1 MNHPNP
7 LFCSEFFLEIRQHK
21 TGTMKFRFFLTLLL
35 LIHLLACN
43 KNSKSKAETAQ
54 HTNEQVLNPTLDFKP
69 NILWIVA
76 EDMSPNILAFG
87 DSTVVTPHLNQ
98 LAKEGVCYDNFFSP
112 HPVCSPARASII
124 TGMYAN
130 SIGASHMRTGPWM
143 LENLPESVIKGYK
156 SLPEENIPY
165 EAVPPAP
172 VKMFTEYLRA
182 SGYYC
187 SNNSKEDYQFIKTMT
202 AWDESSNTAHWRKRA
217 KNQPFFSVFNIGV
230 THESRIWAK
239 AKDSLWVDEKL
250 EVPVPPYLPNNEVGK
265 NDIRRMYSNI
275 LEMDAQVGSI
285 LDELKEDGLLDSTI
299 VVWYT
304 DHGGPLPRQKRLLYD
319 SGTKVPMIIRFPNG
333 QFAGKRD
340 DRMTSFVDLAPTTL
354 SLTGLEPPKHMQ
366 GTAFL
371 GDFLRTEEPTYV
383 YGAADRFDE
392 FTDRIRSVRDKRFKY
407 LKNYEPEKALYA
419 DVAYRKNMPI
429 MQELLRL
436 KEKDNLSPEQALWF
450 QAPKPHE
457 ELYDITKDP
466 HELNNLAQ
474 DEKYQVDLKRL
485 RSACEKWVDEINDTG
500 LRPEKELVEAFWPNG
515 IQPRTENPTFV
526 HAIGKLEI
534 VCPSKGASI
543 GYRMVNNQNRE
554 REVWQVYDG
563 PIDVPA
569 NCTIEAIAHRLG
581 YQRSFIETID
591 IGMGSL

>member
-1 MNHPNP
+1 MHSVRNY
-7 LFCSEFFLEIRQHK
+7 LAILL
-21 TGTMKFRFFLTLLL
+21 LTLTTLS
-35 LIHLLACN
+35 CTER
-43 KNSKSKAETAQ
+43 KETIS
-54 HTNEQVLNPTLDFKP
+54 EVSGDEVLNLNLNFKP

-76 EDMSPNILAFG
+76 EDMSPNIPAFG
-87 DSTVVTPHLNQ
+87 DSTVVTPHLDNF
-98 LAKEGVCYDNFFSP
+98 AKEGVCYDNFYSP

-165 EAVPPAP
+165 EAVPPSS
-172 VKMFTEYLRA
+172 VKMFTEYLRS

-187 SNNSKEDYQFIKTMT
+187 TNNSKEDYQFIKTMT
-202 AWDESSNTAHWRKRA
+202 AWDESSNSAHWRNRP
-217 KNQPFFSVFNIGV
+217 KNAPFFSVFNIGV

-239 AKDSLWVDEKL
+239 ANDSLWVKEDL
-250 EVPVPPYLPNNEVGK
+250 DVPVPPYLPDNEVGK

-275 LEMDAQVGSI
+275 LEMDAQVGKI
-285 LDELKEDGLLDSTI
+285 LTELKNDGLLDSTI

-340 DRMTSFVDLAPTTL
+340 NRMVSFIDLAPTTL
-354 SLTGLEPPKHMQ
+354 SLANIEPPAHMQ

-371 GDFLRTEEPTYV
+371 GNYLRTEEPNYV
-383 YGAADRFDE
+383 FGAADRFDE
-392 FTDRIRSVRDKRFKY
+392 FTDRIRSVRDKQFKY
-407 LKNYEPEKALYA
+407 IKNYEPEKAVYT

-436 KEKDNLSPEQALWF
+436 KNENQLTPEQALWF
-450 QAPKPHE
+450 QQPKTKE

-466 HELNNLAQ
+466 HELNNLANDPNYKQ
-474 DEKYQVDLKRL
+474 NLERL
-485 RSACEKWVDEINDTG
+485 RNACENWVEEINDTG
-500 LRPEKELVEAFWPNG
+500 LRPENELVEEFWPKG
-515 IQPRTENPTFV
+515 IQPRTENPVFIYDQGRLT
-526 HAIGKLEI
+526 IQ
-534 VCPSKGASI
+534 CPTEGASL
-543 GYRMVNNQNRE
+543 GYRLVDPESEKRTT
-554 REVWQVYDG
+554 WKVYDA

-569 NCTIEAIAHRLG
+569 NCTLEAVAHRLG
-581 YQRSFIETID
+581 YKRSFIETLVL
-591 IGMGSL
+591 GVGK